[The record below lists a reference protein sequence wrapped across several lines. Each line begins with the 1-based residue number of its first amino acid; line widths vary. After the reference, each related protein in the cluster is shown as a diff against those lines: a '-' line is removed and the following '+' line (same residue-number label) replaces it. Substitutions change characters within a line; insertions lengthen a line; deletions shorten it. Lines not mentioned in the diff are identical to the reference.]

1 MAEMRSMLQTAA
13 DMFGDRPA
21 LVSTSRTLSWQET
34 ADQVAL
40 LVAQFEQMNI
50 GQATPV
56 ALSGATSVD
65 YLLSFLACF
74 ELGAI
79 ACPQSP
85 RLTQAEQSR
94 GIELLKAVVVD
105 TTAINWPEIRKNRPN
120 TSSRLWSTDH
130 VATIISTSGS
140 SGRPKMAALT
150 IGNHYYNALGSN
162 DNIPFA
168 PPDRWLLS
176 LPLYHV
182 GGIALIF
189 RAMLGGGALVIAE
202 NGTTLVQAV
211 IAGEVSHVSVVP
223 TLLYRLLSQP
233 RELVL
238 AKTHLKAI
246 LIGGGPV
253 SPLLIDR
260 ALEAGLPIYTSYGLT
275 EMGSQVTTTAQ
286 DDPAKSL
293 FTSGKLLKH
302 RELSI
307 ADDGEILVRG
317 ETRFAGYVSG
327 DGLVQPFDT
336 SGWFATGDIGSMS
349 ADGFL
354 TVLGRK
360 DNMFVSGGEN
370 IHPEEI
376 EVALG
381 RMPEILEAVVVSIE
395 DDEYGRRPV
404 AFVRLLPRSPFD
416 ETKLAK
422 FLERFLPK
430 FKVPDEFF
438 PWPDDA
444 PIDALKPDRR
454 WFERRA
460 VDLLNR

>member
-1 MAEMRSMLQTAA
+1 MSEMRSMLQTAA
-13 DMFGDRPA
+13 EMFGDRPA
-21 LVSTSRTLSWQET
+21 LISTDRTLSWQET

-40 LVAQFEQMNI
+40 LVTHLEQMNI
-50 GQATPV
+50 GRATAV
-56 ALSGATSVD
+56 VMTGTNSVD

-74 ELGAI
+74 EIGAV

-85 RLTQAEQSR
+85 RLTTIEQSR
-94 GIELLKAVVVD
+94 STDMLSAIVLD
-105 TTAINWPEIRKNRPN
+105 TSALDWPQIRQRG
-120 TSSRLWSTDH
+120 SSTKTRAWSTDQL
-130 VATIISTSGS
+130 ATIISTSGS
-140 SGRPKMAALT
+140 SGRPKMTALT
-150 IGNHYYNALGSN
+150 IGNHYYNAVGSN

-168 PPDRWLLS
+168 PGDRWLLS

-182 GGIALIF
+182 GGIALLF
-189 RAMLGGGALVIAE
+189 RAMLAGGALVIPE
-202 NGTTLVQAV
+202 NGTTLGQSV
-211 IAGEVSHVSVVP
+211 VSGQVTHVSVVP
-223 TLLYRLLSQP
+223 TLLYRMLSQP

-238 AKTHLKAI
+238 AKAHLKAV

-275 EMGSQVTTTAQ
+275 EMGSQVTTTAPG
-286 DDPAKSL
+286 DPAKSL
-293 FTSGKLLKH
+293 FTSGRLLKY

-307 ADDGEILVRG
+307 AGDGEILVRG
-317 ETRFAGYVSG
+317 ETRFAGYFSEN
-327 DGLVQPFDT
+327 GLIGPFDN
-336 SGWFATGDIGSMS
+336 SGWFATGDIGSMRK
-349 ADGFL
+349 DGFL
-354 TVLGRK
+354 TVIGRK

-376 EVALG
+376 EIALG
-381 RMPEILEAVVVSIE
+381 RLPEILEAVVVSIE

>member
-1 MAEMRSMLQTAA
+1 MAEMRSMLQTGAE
-13 DMFGDRPA
+13 MFGDRPA
-21 LVSTSRTLSWQET
+21 LVSTGRTFSWQESS
-34 ADQVAL
+34 DQVAL

-50 GQATPV
+50 GQGTPV
-56 ALSGATSVD
+56 ALSGSTSID

-74 ELGAI
+74 EIGAV

-85 RLTQAEQSR
+85 RLSQAEQSR
-94 GIELLKAVVVD
+94 GIELLKAVAVD
-105 TTAINWPEIRKNRPN
+105 TSALDWPQIRKNRPSTN
-120 TSSRLWSTDH
+120 SRAWSTDLI
-130 VATIISTSGS
+130 ATIISTSGS
-140 SGRPKMAALT
+140 SGRPKMTALT
-150 IGNHYYNALGSN
+150 IGNHYYNAVGSN

-168 PPDRWLLS
+168 PGDRWLLS
-176 LPLYHV
+176 LPLFHV
-182 GGIALIF
+182 GGIALLF

-202 NGTTLVQAV
+202 NGAT
-211 IAGEVSHVSVVP
+211 IAQSVMSAEVTHVSVVP

-233 RELVL
+233 RELAL
-238 AKTHLKAI
+238 AKVHLKAI

-302 RELSI
+302 RELTI

-317 ETRFAGYVSG
+317 ETRFAGYFSEN
-327 DGLVQPFDT
+327 GLIQPFDND
-336 SGWFATGDIGSMS
+336 GWFATGDIGSMS
-349 ADGFL
+349 QDGFL

-376 EVALG
+376 ETALG
-381 RMPEILEAVVVSIE
+381 RLPEILEAVVVSIE

-430 FKVPDEFF
+430 YKVPDEFF

-454 WFERRA
+454 WFEKRA